1 MIENVILW
9 RSVVGS
15 HIWGMNRPDSDID
28 YYICYA
34 VDPRDFWLGNIHDHG
49 QMSQTEE
56 EDASDL
62 RDRACHQAITCRE
75 YQSYAGENEPDN
87 RDDLQ
92 SGYRQR
98 SIDAIKNN
106 CRE

>member
-34 VDPRDFWLGNIHDHG
+34 RIHEIFG
-49 QMSQTEE
+49 
-56 EDASDL
+56 L
-62 RDRACHQAITCRE
+62 AIFMIM
-75 YQSYAGENEPDN
+75 A
-87 RDDLQ
+87 
-92 SGYRQR
+92 
-98 SIDAIKNN
+98 K
-106 CRE
+106 